1 MKLIQ
6 KIPLQQIDLSDETFS
21 VNFKPDF
28 QKLRSSIEELGLIQ
42 PVLLREKGDRYQ
54 ILCGFRRISVFRELE
69 NPEIEAR
76 VFKKK
81 EMEDLGLFSI
91 SLHENLTTR
100 GYNTVEKAIV
110 LDKLVHLFQM
120 DRALVIKDFLPLF
133 SLEPNEKILKTYL
146 SLARME
152 DEVKSYV
159 LKEEVS
165 RSNIRILSNFDSE
178 DRKGL
183 ILLFFS
189 LKLGENRLREMLTL
203 IEEISR
209 RDQTSIRDIVHR
221 PEIQTILSQ
230 KELTPSQKTE
240 RVKKVLIDLRYPRM
254 RQMEKGFE
262 KKRRDLNLP
271 YGLSLHH
278 QPFFEG
284 RGLRIEFKF
293 ETLEEY
299 RVILSTL
306 STLLDKKEF
315 QEMVQNP

>member
-1 MKLIQ
+1 
-6 KIPLQQIDLSDETFS
+6 
-21 VNFKPDF
+21 
-28 QKLRSSIEELGLIQ
+28 
-42 PVLLREKGDRYQ
+42 
-54 ILCGFRRISVFRELE
+54 
-69 NPEIEAR
+69 
-76 VFKKK
+76 
-81 EMEDLGLFSI
+81 
-91 SLHENLTTR
+91 
-100 GYNTVEKAIV
+100 
-110 LDKLVHLFQM
+110 
-120 DRALVIKDFLPLF
+120 
-133 SLEPNEKILKTYL
+133 
-146 SLARME
+146 
-152 DEVKSYV
+152 
-159 LKEEVS
+159 
-165 RSNIRILSNFDSE
+165 
-178 DRKGL
+178 
-183 ILLFFS
+183 
-189 LKLGENRLREMLTL
+189 MLTL

-271 YGLSLHH
+271 SGLSLHH

-284 RGLRIEFKF
+284 RGLRIEFEF

-315 QEMVQNP
+315 QEIV